1 MKPAK
6 ETSTGHVGSGLLM
19 RTSLQGIAQ
28 KAIRLKKYRFQNLYR
43 LLNYNSLAEAWRSN
57 NKKAAAGVDKTTAK
71 EFARELEQNLANL
84 AKQLEKKRYR
94 AKLVRRVDIPKG
106 EGKTR
111 PLGIPVIAD
120 KLVQS
125 AVAKILEAIF
135 EQDFCSSSYGYRPK
149 LSAHTAIKDLTKE
162 LNFGNYS
169 YIVEAD
175 IRGFFQNIDHTW
187 LIYMLEQ
194 RIDDR
199 AFLGLIKKWLKAGIL
214 NQDGKVMHPA
224 TGSPQGGIVSPILS
238 NIYLHFVLDLWFE
251 KVVKPHCRGKAYLCR
266 YCDDFVCAFT
276 NKADALRF
284 YQALPRRL
292 NKFGLELAE
301 EKTNVIS
308 FNRFQQE
315 EKTSFDFLGF
325 EVRWGVSRRGK
336 NIIKRRTS
344 RLKLKKSLLNFK
356 EWCRENRNNRL
367 RNLFPELNAKLR
379 GYYNYYGLIG
389 NIESLREFYENVIK
403 MLYKWLNRR
412 SQRRSFEWLEFKRVL
427 KRYRVLTPRI
437 VETRQ
442 TQTKLEFN

>member
-1 MKPAK
+1 MQLAK
-6 ETSTGHVGSGLLM
+6 ETSTGHVGSEPLM

-28 KAIRLKKYRFQNLYR
+28 KAIRLKNYRFQNLYR
-43 LLNYNSLAEAWRSN
+43 LLNYNALAEAWRNN
-57 NKKAAAGVDKTTAK
+57 NKRAAAGVDKITAK
-71 EFARELEQNLANL
+71 EFAGELEQNLADL
-84 AKQLEKKRYR
+84 VKQLEKKRYR

-111 PLGIPVIAD
+111 PLGIPAIAD

-125 AVAKILEAIF
+125 AAAKVLEAIF

-162 LNFGNYS
+162 LNVGNYS

-187 LIYMLEQ
+187 LIKMLEQ
-194 RIDDR
+194 RVDDR

-214 NQDGKVMHPA
+214 KQDGEVIHPA

-251 KVVKPHCRGKAYLCR
+251 KVVKPHCRGQAYLCR
-266 YCDDFVCAFT
+266 YCDDFVCAFK

-292 NKFGLELAE
+292 NKFGLELSE

-308 FNRFQQE
+308 FSRLHQE

-336 NIIKRRTS
+336 IIIKRRTS
-344 RLKLKKSLLNFK
+344 RLKLKRSLQNFK

-367 RNLFPELNAKLR
+367 RRLFPELNAKLK

-389 NIESLREFYENVIK
+389 NIESLRMFYEQAIK

-412 SQRRSFEWLEFKRVL
+412 SQRRSFEWLEFKRML

-437 VETRQ
+437 IETSQ
-442 TQTKLEFN
+442 TQMKLEFN

>member
-175 IRGFFQNIDHTW
+175 IRGFFPK
-187 LIYMLEQ
+187 Y
-194 RIDDR
+194 R
-199 AFLGLIKKWLKAGIL
+199 
-214 NQDGKVMHPA
+214 
-224 TGSPQGGIVSPILS
+224 S
-238 NIYLHFVLDLWFE
+238 YL
-251 KVVKPHCRGKAYLCR
+251 AYLYAR
-266 YCDDFVCAFT
+266 
-276 NKADALRF
+276 
-284 YQALPRRL
+284 
-292 NKFGLELAE
+292 AE
-301 EKTNVIS
+301 N
-308 FNRFQQE
+308 
-315 EKTSFDFLGF
+315 
-325 EVRWGVSRRGK
+325 
-336 NIIKRRTS
+336 
-344 RLKLKKSLLNFK
+344 
-356 EWCRENRNNRL
+356 
-367 RNLFPELNAKLR
+367 
-379 GYYNYYGLIG
+379 
-389 NIESLREFYENVIK
+389 
-403 MLYKWLNRR
+403 
-412 SQRRSFEWLEFKRVL
+412 
-427 KRYRVLTPRI
+427 
-437 VETRQ
+437 
-442 TQTKLEFN
+442 

>member
-1 MKPAK
+1 
-6 ETSTGHVGSGLLM
+6 M

-28 KAIRLKKYRFQNLYR
+28 KASRLKKYRFQNLYR
-43 LLNYNSLAEAWRSN
+43 LLNYNALAEAWRNN
-57 NKKAAAGVDKTTAK
+57 NKKAAAGVDKITAK
-71 EFARELEQNLANL
+71 EFAGDLEKNLADL
-84 AKQLEKKRYR
+84 AKQLVKKRYR

-111 PLGIPVIAD
+111 PLGIPAIAD

-125 AVAKILEAIF
+125 AAAKVLEAIF

-162 LNFGNYS
+162 LNFGDYN

-187 LIYMLEQ
+187 LIKMLEQ
-194 RIDDR
+194 RVDDR
-199 AFLGLIKKWLKAGIL
+199 AFLRLIKKWLKAGIL
-214 NQDGKVMHPA
+214 NQDGEVTHPA

-251 KVVKPHCRGKAYLCR
+251 KVVKPHCRGQAYLCR
-266 YCDDFVCAFT
+266 YCDDFVCAFK
-276 NKADALRF
+276 NKADALKF

-292 NKFGLELAE
+292 NKFGLELSE
-301 EKTNVIS
+301 EKTNVIGFS
-308 FNRFQQE
+308 RLNQE
-315 EKTSFDFLGF
+315 DKTSFDFLGF

-336 NIIKRRTS
+336 MIITRRTS
-344 RLKLKKSLLNFK
+344 RVKLKRSLQNFK

-367 RNLFPELNAKLR
+367 RRLFPELNAKLR

-389 NIESLREFYENVIK
+389 NIERLRMFYEQAMK

-412 SQRRSFEWLEFKRVL
+412 SQRRSFEWLEFKRIL

-437 VETRQ
+437 IETSQ
-442 TQTKLEFN
+442 TQMKLEFN